1 MPKILYS
8 SLLMLL
14 IAVGSGAKSI
24 NWSRQDSR
32 QSPAVKSKYVDPAV
46 YDGLF
51 VVVSGDWRFDRRE
64 LVISYVD
71 SEIEQKPND
80 PGAATKPGFYPAPGK
95 RFDFEQIEVVR
106 KKVSFTTRTVDG
118 VKYLFSGT
126 SGMGPV
132 KGMDPST
139 LVPFIKGTLT
149 TLENGK
155 IVKRETVKFG
165 HAVIA

>member
-1 MPKILYS
+1 MDMTNRVKTFQRRPGSNLLHCGPPRCSGGRVSGKYFSMRATMPKILYS

-80 PGAATKPGFYPAPGK
+80 PGAATKP
-95 RFDFEQIEVVR
+95 
-106 KKVSFTTRTVDG
+106 VSGRHHKTSPYVSPRTSEHQCIRRLRTTSDG
-118 VKYLFSGT
+118 C
-126 SGMGPV
+126 
-132 KGMDPST
+132 
-139 LVPFIKGTLT
+139 
-149 TLENGK
+149 
-155 IVKRETVKFG
+155 
-165 HAVIA
+165 